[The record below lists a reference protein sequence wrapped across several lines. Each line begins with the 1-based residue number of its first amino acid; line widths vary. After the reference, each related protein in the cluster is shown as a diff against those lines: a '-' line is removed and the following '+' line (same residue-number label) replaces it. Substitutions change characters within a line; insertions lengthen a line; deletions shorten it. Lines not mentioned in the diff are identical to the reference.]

1 MPVSSVGSATKI
13 LPKPSFSSSG
23 QAPVYVMS
31 ATTASVSMITR
42 TVPASKCT
50 VGAFAYLT
58 FISSFF

>member
-31 ATTASVSMITR
+31 ATTASVSMVTR
-42 TVPASKCT
+42 TVPASK
-50 VGAFAYLT
+50 Y
-58 FISSFF
+58 S